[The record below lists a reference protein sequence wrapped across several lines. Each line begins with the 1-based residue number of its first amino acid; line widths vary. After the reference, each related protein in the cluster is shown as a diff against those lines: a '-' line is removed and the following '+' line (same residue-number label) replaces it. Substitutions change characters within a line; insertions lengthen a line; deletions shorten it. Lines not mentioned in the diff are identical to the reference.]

1 MQSNKNQ
8 PREITYMIPHVPV
21 KMTEEKL
28 RKVLAY
34 NWRKQ
39 GWQIT
44 PITRIDI
51 TETDNSRYN
60 QACVY
65 HQPAGSTVMADI
77 RERATAN
84 EPIQHG
90 FKEGHGQSH
99 LLILPNP
106 APKTEEEA
114 REAAAESL
122 RRMIWRPHEM

>member
-1 MQSNKNQ
+1 MQSDKNQ
-8 PREITYMIPHVPV
+8 PQEITYMIPHVPV
-21 KMTEEKL
+21 KMTQEKL

-34 NWRKQ
+34 NWRRQ
-39 GWQIT
+39 GRQMT

-65 HQPAGSTVMADI
+65 HQPAGSTVMEEI

-84 EPIQHG
+84 EPVQHA

-122 RRMIWRPHEM
+122 RRMIWTPHEM